1 MFDIRETRET
11 FNWVVNG
18 VSLGEK
24 FKFIGEYKVVTFD
37 EFIAFRDE
45 VLKGI
50 KTFENGVDDSWRP
63 YAKRICIGWVNLPGQ
78 QDTWIG
84 ENGAPIDCTPASYE
98 QLLNRNGVAQAI
110 VYNFMDACRATEMA
124 PIAQGQDDGLGNS
137 QASPDAGSTE
147 TSEPESV
154 T

>member
-1 MFDIRETRET
+1 MFEIKETRKT
-11 FNWVVNG
+11 FNWPVKG
-18 VSLGEK
+18 VSLGEQ
-24 FKFIGEYKVVTFD
+24 FKFTGEFPVVTFD
-37 EFIAFRDE
+37 EFIAFRNE

-78 QDTWIG
+78 QDTWIAQDG
-84 ENGAPIDCTPASYE
+84 FPIDCTPDLYD

-110 VYNFMDACRATEMA
+110 VYNFMDACRAIEMA

-137 QASPDAGSTE
+137 QASPDAGTTE
-147 TSEPESV
+147 TSEPRSAP
-154 T
+154 